1 MKKTTTKAVVKRD
14 TAKKVSTTTTLHPV
28 IENLLLNKPLN
39 KASKFNANHEWLELT
54 SWYTRRDVDY
64 SIYTCNEAEVKRRA
78 LEKVKFTET
87 LWCDTERLI
96 GDLMLKQRL
105 SR

>member
-1 MKKTTTKAVVKRD
+1 MLLKRQEKIISEYVKVHGQRSEIFYD
-14 TAKKVSTTTTLHPV
+14 ALPSSVRS
-28 IENLLLNKPLN
+28 
-39 KASKFNANHEWLELT
+39 
-54 SWYTRRDVDY
+54 
-64 SIYTCNEAEVKRRA
+64 A

-96 GDLMLKQRL
+96 ADLMLKQRL